1 METNRQ
7 KKIAGSIQQDLAE
20 ILQKDANDFHLKVI
34 ISVTKVDITSDLSIA
49 KVYVS
54 IFPTTNRDQ
63 IFKDIAENAQKF
75 KHILAQKTRYQLR
88 TVPNLYFYNDDS
100 LDYIDGIEKA
110 LRGDGENPIKN
121 PELLPKRKKI

>member
-49 KVYVS
+49 KIYVS

-63 IFKDIAENAQKF
+63 IFKDIAENAQKY
-75 KHILAQKTRYQLR
+75 KHILAQKTRHQLR

-110 LRGDGENPIKN
+110 LRGDGEDPIKN

>member
-34 ISVTKVDITSDLSIA
+34 ISVTKVEVTSDLSIA
-49 KVYVS
+49 KIYVS
-54 IFPTTNRDQ
+54 IFPTTNKTE

-75 KHILAQKTRYQLR
+75 KHLLAQRTRHQLR
-88 TVPNLYFYNDDS
+88 TVPNLYFYDDDS
-100 LDYIDGIEKA
+100 FDGIEKA
-110 LRGDGENPIKN
+110 LRGDGDNPIKN
-121 PELLPKRKKI
+121 PEILPKRKKI